1 MSRWIES
8 LETKVDLLKPR
19 SVQPASQGQGPNST
33 QPGAQELK
41 EAISGV
47 ERHMER
53 AKRIAK
59 QAEDS
64 LQGALAVAQE
74 VTTKA
79 GEVTVHAQA
88 VHEELQDARQVYEDT
103 VKLQEEVS
111 RQTKTAVTKMEN
123 LHGQVTGLAHKAA
136 EEVKNATVKRRKP
149 CERRSPARWRKP
161 KTSVQPTSVRPT
173 PLRPA

>member
-1 MSRWIES
+1 
-8 LETKVDLLKPR
+8 
-19 SVQPASQGQGPNST
+19 
-33 QPGAQELK
+33 
-41 EAISGV
+41 
-47 ERHMER
+47 MER

-64 LQGALAVAQE
+64 LQGVLAVAQE

-79 GEVTVHAQA
+79 GDVTVHAPA

-111 RQTKTAVTKMEN
+111 RQTKTAVTKTEN

-136 EEVKNATVKRRKP
+136 AEKNILP
-149 CERRSPARWRKP
+149 
-161 KTSVQPTSVRPT
+161 
-173 PLRPA
+173 